1 MSALLDAIRKPSV
14 TNQPPTSREIMR
26 SDLATVALIIAALLL
41 GLAVRNTTLSAS
53 KKVEL
58 EGMPPLAIPAH
69 WMPGTADNLDFYAR
83 SAGSPSIF
91 DTEMAVYT
99 RRLRNEET
107 LISARAAWGVRRSQ
121 DLERYRELSAEPVTV
136 LDGQPAAL
144 VTYAYVADPTRLAG
158 AGSPPVVVQGQDL
171 LFVYEDQLV
180 VVSVAAD
187 VTAWDSAQK
196 EIDII
201 FGSLRLQEVE
211 Q

>member
-26 SDLATVALIIAALLL
+26 SDLATVALIIIALLL
-41 GLAVRNTTLSAS
+41 GLAVRNGTLNAS

-58 EGMPPLAIPAH
+58 DGLPPLAIPAH
-69 WMPGTADNLDFYAR
+69 WMPGTADNLAFYAR
-83 SAGSPSIF
+83 SGGSPSIF
-91 DTEMAVYT
+91 DSEMAVFS
-99 RRLRNEET
+99 RPLRNEET
-107 LISARAAWGVRRSQ
+107 LISARTAWGVRRGQ
-121 DLERYRELSAEPVTV
+121 DLERYRELVADPVTV
-136 LDGQPAAL
+136 LDGQPGAL

-171 LFVYEDQLV
+171 LFVHDNNLV

-187 VTAWDSAQK
+187 VAAWDSAQK
-196 EIDII
+196 EFDII
-201 FGSLRLQEVE
+201 FRSLRLQEAE

>member
-107 LISARAAWGVRRSQ
+107 LISARTAWGVRRSQ

-136 LDGQPAAL
+136 LDGQPCARHLCLCRRPDPPCRGRFAARRRARSGPAL
-144 VTYAYVADPTRLAG
+144 YLRGPTRRRIGCGGRHRMGLG
-158 AGSPPVVVQGQDL
+158 PKGD
-171 LFVYEDQLV
+171 
-180 VVSVAAD
+180 
-187 VTAWDSAQK
+187 
-196 EIDII
+196 
-201 FGSLRLQEVE
+201 
-211 Q
+211 